1 MSGKIT
7 SAVVILLALAAV
19 VGAGAW
25 LASRHY
31 QPTIDRLNEA
41 LMQCRDTGKQQAS
54 TIASQNAGIEALQR
68 KREELEGKVMAA
80 QKKPTG
86 RRRMTMRGQTRLW
99 QSEPQAMCARRPLLR
114 LTQSWNGSVPNEK
127 SGSGFCSDAGRL
139 FERAV
144 GAVIRRGKSPD
155 RRAVQNGR
163 RCAPGVC
170 S

>member
-41 LMQCRDTGKQQAS
+41 LTQCRDTGKQQAS

-68 KREELEGKVMAA
+68 RQEEMEAKAKAAQEKARREAQGDYERANEVMAERT
-80 QKKPTG
+80 TG
-86 RRRMTMRGQTRLW
+86 EACAAASAAFDAELRR
-99 QSEPQAMCARRPLLR
+99 
-114 LTQSWNGSVPNEK
+114 
-127 SGSGFCSDAGRL
+127 
-139 FERAV
+139 ERA
-144 GAVIRRGKSPD
+144 
-155 RRAVQNGR
+155 Q
-163 RCAPGVC
+163 
-170 S
+170 